1 MSIRGALIAGS
12 LLSTMFTA
20 AAHGRE
26 DPTAVGFLNA
36 KYFASVGLFAP
47 DRKLRLGLDASF
59 DITIPQPDEFVDFSE
74 QFDIK
79 SRDET
84 FSAEFGWNFGDRWQ
98 LRGQYFRVE
107 DTQSAELNEDI
118 QWGDY
123 TFNAGTS
130 VGAGSDMQITRLF
143 FGRRFWNSETL
154 EAGLGIGGHL
164 LDVSAF
170 VAGNASIDGE
180 LIGFVEERASA
191 SQPLPNIGGWF
202 QRVYADRW
210 IVKARLDW
218 LAANIDDYEGHIV
231 NASAGLA
238 YNFSDHFGIGLAY
251 NLFEIDITIHDTDW
265 KGRIRS
271 RFQGPFI
278 SLNGYW

>member
-1 MSIRGALIAGS
+1 MNIRGVLIAGS

-59 DITIPQPDEFVDFSE
+59 DITIPQPDEFIDFSE

-107 DTQSAELNEDI
+107 DTQRAELNEDI

-143 FGRRFWNSETL
+143 FGRRFWSSETL

-170 VAGNASIDGE
+170 IAGNASIDGDM
-180 LIGFVEERASA
+180 IGFIEERASV

-218 LAANIDDYEGHIV
+218 LAANIDDYEGHII
-231 NASAGLA
+231 NSSIGLA
-238 YNFSDHFGIGLAY
+238 YNFNDHFGIGLAY

>member
-1 MSIRGALIAGS
+1 MRFAVAMLGLLIAS
-12 LLSTMFTA
+12 VA
-20 AAHGRE
+20 AGEVENSEFGLA
-26 DPTAVGFLNA
+26 DA
-36 KYFASVGLFAP
+36 KFFASVGLFAP
-47 DRKLRLGLDASF
+47 NRKLRLGLDASV
-59 DITIPQPDEFVDFSE
+59 DISIPQPDPYVDFSE
-74 QFDIK
+74 QVDLK

-84 FSAEFGWNFGDRWQ
+84 FSAEFGWNFGERWQ
-98 LRGQYFRVE
+98 FRSQYFRIE
-107 DTQSAELNEDI
+107 DDERAALTEDV

-123 TFNAGTS
+123 IFNEGTS
-130 VGAGSDMQITRLF
+130 VEAGVNMQITRLF
-143 FGRRFWNSETL
+143 FGRRFWSSETL

-170 VAGNASIDGE
+170 IAGNASIDGDM
-180 LIGFVEERASA
+180 IGFIEERASV

-218 LAANIDDYEGHIV
+218 LAANIDDYEGHII
-231 NASAGLA
+231 NSSIGLA
-238 YNFSDHFGIGLAY
+238 YNFNDHFGIGLAY